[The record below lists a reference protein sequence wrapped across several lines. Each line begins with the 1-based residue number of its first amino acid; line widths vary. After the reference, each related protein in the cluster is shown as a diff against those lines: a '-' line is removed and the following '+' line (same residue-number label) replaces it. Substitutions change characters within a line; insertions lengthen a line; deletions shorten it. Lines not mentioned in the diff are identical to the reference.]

1 MWTVIEKKNINSPD
15 IIGRKRR
22 TDLVPDFLFLAS
34 TFDKRYYLSCN
45 TSTQVTYLV
54 SRDTLQNKH
63 GGWKT
68 SLGP

>member
-1 MWTVIEKKNINSPD
+1 MWTVIGKKNINSPD

-22 TDLVPDFLFLAS
+22 TDLLPDFLLRAS
-34 TFDKRYYLSCN
+34 TFDKRYPD
-45 TSTQVTYLV
+45 TSPYLV